1 MEVLRLG
8 IPFVRQFLLTILITS
23 IFIFCSPLQKAWAYN
38 PPVGFN
44 GSTTVADI
52 SQPRGHGTMGLK
64 AIDVLRGDGL
74 STIANFFNTYR
85 QEILNGELQP
95 DTFGTP
101 FAVSV
106 PGVYT
111 TPPLPGSS
119 FSHFYNPATGKGLVL
134 DFGKYN
140 FAVDAAQ
147 FVSLGSWEL
156 YTLTGPQPGSNDMA
170 DWAYA
175 QAVDEMRKGNTA
187 KAVTWMG
194 WVLHYVQD
202 VTVPQHATDE
212 GAQKPGSMHTEYE
225 NAVDTYLNSLPHATQ
240 GGIYRNDWRPG
251 QYIEEAARRSTP
263 LLSLAKN
270 SATFYNSAQQ
280 MVPLAEQLGAGLLK
294 RFYEL
299 WQSENF
305 SVVILTI
312 ERVKA
317 INTSWVWYYV
327 DYPDQADFYPN
338 ITIGNSTLGS
348 KAYGG
353 SSIDGGDD
361 VYPNKLLPFSWVF
374 PKWINNRIATVPFD
388 IKIYDE
394 DGVTQDDYVDIS
406 PSSSRRNLLINY
418 NANGQITGDVSVSG
432 TVTKTSFNVTG
443 DNTNTRAQVWMNLQ
457 RFPSL

>member
-8 IPFVRQFLLTILITS
+8 IPFVRQFLLTILLTS

-64 AIDVLRGDGL
+64 AIDVLRGDGF
-74 STIANFFNTYR
+74 STIANFFNAYR

-106 PGVYT
+106 PGIYT

-170 DWAYA
+170 DWSYA

-187 KAVTWMG
+187 KAVTG
-194 WVLHYVQD
+194 
-202 VTVPQHATDE
+202 AT
-212 GAQKPGSMHTEYE
+212 
-225 NAVDTYLNSLPHATQ
+225 
-240 GGIYRNDWRPG
+240 
-251 QYIEEAARRSTP
+251 
-263 LLSLAKN
+263 
-270 SATFYNSAQQ
+270 
-280 MVPLAEQLGAGLLK
+280 
-294 RFYEL
+294 RFSEL
-299 WQSENF
+299 
-305 SVVILTI
+305 
-312 ERVKA
+312 
-317 INTSWVWYYV
+317 
-327 DYPDQADFYPN
+327 
-338 ITIGNSTLGS
+338 
-348 KAYGG
+348 
-353 SSIDGGDD
+353 
-361 VYPNKLLPFSWVF
+361 
-374 PKWINNRIATVPFD
+374 
-388 IKIYDE
+388 
-394 DGVTQDDYVDIS
+394 
-406 PSSSRRNLLINY
+406 
-418 NANGQITGDVSVSG
+418 
-432 TVTKTSFNVTG
+432 
-443 DNTNTRAQVWMNLQ
+443 
-457 RFPSL
+457 